1 MCVSNVLIICLKMH
15 QNAFTSGL
23 IYGNIIHSFNA
34 FFCCLNLLLLF
45 AAIYGNIIHSFNVF
59 FCCLNLLLLFAAI
72 YGNIIHS
79 FNAFFCCLNLILLFA
94 AISVS
99 DE

>member
-1 MCVSNVLIICLKMH
+1 VSTDSGVHRRGFGEERFMCVSNILIICLKMH

-45 AAIYGNIIHSFNVF
+45 AAI
-59 FCCLNLLLLFAAI
+59 
-72 YGNIIHS
+72 
-79 FNAFFCCLNLILLFA
+79 
-94 AISVS
+94 SVS